1 MAKARMAVAACFN
14 PDELAVKQKELESE
28 MQKELEE
35 IEGKYWDTVYETDL
49 LLNEPDSTL
58 EEYQAMWNEKVVP
71 HRKLRNN
78 IYRKYRRRFA
88 KYANNAEQRD
98 VPRAQ

>member
-1 MAKARMAVAACFN
+1 MAKAKVAVTPCFN
-14 PDELAVKQKELESE
+14 PDELSAKQKELEIE

-35 IEGKYWDTVYETDL
+35 VEDKYWDAVYETDL

-71 HRKLRNN
+71 YRKLRNN

-88 KYANNAEQRD
+88 KYAEPRD